1 MRDDRNAFR
10 TTASA
15 QMSDAELSRR
25 LGRCQTAE
33 SIGILLGALL
43 VAAGCIS
50 AFLWHNVL
58 LLSAL
63 VFVGVALILLLAL
76 PAQKKKKSLLQQ
88 QLGSYFRSEQE
99 RIFGAE
105 PEMPE
110 LPIDG
115 TFLKAAG
122 LLSIPWT
129 ECDITDFHEGVH
141 NDMRFSAANVEL
153 RRTVEERSGPNN
165 DNWMTRSETLFR
177 GIVVRCRDICAPS
190 LDIVLRDRF
199 QERKDDDITTP
210 DLFQKHF
217 SARTADGQPADGR
230 VTPELRNLV
239 HTLEA
244 FANNGKVGGL
254 ILLSGSL
261 TLALNTRYVFAN
273 VPDVLDLRDINGIR
287 KWYTASLTGMAQL
300 LDLLMTN
307 PALTGETDKDVML

>member
-1 MRDDRNAFR
+1 MRDDRNTFN

-33 SIGILLGALL
+33 SIGMLLGALL
-43 VAAGCIS
+43 VIAGCIS

-63 VFVGVALILLLAL
+63 AFSGVALILLLAL
-76 PAQKKKKSLLQQ
+76 PAQKKKKALLRQ
-88 QLGSYFRSEQE
+88 QLGSYFRAEQE

-105 PEMPE
+105 PETPE
-110 LPIDG
+110 LPIDEAS
-115 TFLKAAG
+115 LKAAG

-129 ECDITDFHEGVH
+129 ECDIADFHEGVH

-190 LDIVLRDRF
+190 LDISLRDRF
-199 QERKDDDITTP
+199 QERRSDDTADP
-210 DLFQKHF
+210 ALFQKHF
-217 SARTADGQPADGR
+217 SACTANGQPADDR

-239 HTLEA
+239 QKLEA

-254 ILLSGSL
+254 ILRGGDL

-273 VPDVLDLRDINGIR
+273 VPDALDLRDIRGIR

-300 LDLLMTN
+300 LDLLTAS
-307 PALTGETDKDVML
+307 PALTGEADKDVML

>member
-1 MRDDRNAFR
+1 MRDDRNAFS

-15 QMSDAELSRR
+15 QMGDAELSRR

-63 VFVGVALILLLAL
+63 VFVGVALTLLLAL
-76 PAQKKKKSLLQQ
+76 PAQKKKKALLQQ

-110 LPIDG
+110 L
-115 TFLKAAG
+115 
-122 LLSIPWT
+122 
-129 ECDITDFHEGVH
+129 
-141 NDMRFSAANVEL
+141 
-153 RRTVEERSGPNN
+153 
-165 DNWMTRSETLFR
+165 
-177 GIVVRCRDICAPS
+177 
-190 LDIVLRDRF
+190 
-199 QERKDDDITTP
+199 
-210 DLFQKHF
+210 
-217 SARTADGQPADGR
+217 
-230 VTPELRNLV
+230 RNLV
-239 HTLEA
+239 QKLEA

-254 ILLSGSL
+254 ILRGGSL
-261 TLALNTRYVFAN
+261 TLALNTRYVSAN

-287 KWYTASLTGMAQL
+287 KWYTASPAGMAQL
-300 LDLLMTN
+300 LELLITN
-307 PALTGETDKDVML
+307 PALTGEADKDVML